1 MIREKNYIILI
12 IFNIKMFNTA
22 GTSYRYSNWKI
33 LGGISL
39 SDYDSH
45 KTLFA
50 GPDPADSNRILIR
63 KLV

>member
-1 MIREKNYIILI
+1 
-12 IFNIKMFNTA
+12 MFNTTGA
-22 GTSYRYSNWKI
+22 SYRYSNWKI

-50 GPDPADSNRILIR
+50 GPDPADPNRVLIR